1 MLFIEQLVTEDRILE
16 VNSLGK
22 ILGLPLLAKG
32 RFLISATGGG
42 PRTPEVHGDP
52 TMLLQ

>member
-1 MLFIEQLVTEDRILE
+1 MLFIEQLVTEDLILE

-32 RFLISATGGG
+32 RFLICATGGG

-52 TMLLQ
+52 TMLLH